1 MFVLYFIGINKGYCT
16 PATLV
21 ITSQQ

>member
-1 MFVLYFIGINKGYCT
+1 MFGLYFIVVNKGYCT